1 MQASSASVE
10 AQGRHPG
17 SGERGV
23 EPDLRE
29 VLMAR
34 RDATATPASVAALTP
49 AGGATDAARPATTIV
64 VLTWNGTADTVACLR
79 SVCPQLGTEDRILVV
94 DNGSTDDVEA
104 AILPID
110 PRIEFVSNGRN
121 LGFAGGNN
129 VGLRSALAGNA
140 EWVFVL
146 NNDTVLDP
154 GTLDALVRGAEA
166 LRRSCPA
173 IAVVQPVLVR
183 ATAPDVIDSCGQ
195 QLGRLPS
202 AQDLAAGRPVASL
215 PNEPVEI
222 FGTCGAA
229 TLVHREALRAAG
241 LFDEAL
247 FVLFED
253 TDLAFRLRASGHR
266 AALLPAVRVRHRRGV
281 SAGTRRGSAARL
293 RTFWVQRN
301 LVTLALRWWPVGAL
315 LCAAP
320 VLAWRALQALLL
332 RRGPCLPL
340 WSQSLSERR
349 QSRRRLR
356 AADGDAWFGA
366 AFRELG
372 SRR

>member
-1 MQASSASVE
+1 MQAPFASAE
-10 AQGRHPG
+10 AQSRQPTGR
-17 SGERGV
+17 ERGV
-23 EPDLRE
+23 GDDRRE
-29 VLMAR
+29 QPTAR
-34 RDATATPASVAALTP
+34 REASAAAGSTAQ
-49 AGGATDAARPATTIV
+49 AARPATTIV

-79 SVCPQLGTEDRILVV
+79 SLCPQLGGEDRILVV

-104 AILPID
+104 AVRTID
-110 PRIEFVSNGRN
+110 PRIEFLANGRN

-129 VGLRSALAGNA
+129 VGLRAALAGNA

-183 ATAPDVIDSCGQ
+183 ATAPEVIDSCGQ
-195 QLGRLPS
+195 QLGRLP
-202 AQDLAAGRPVASL
+202 AARDLATGRPVATL
-215 PNEPVEI
+215 PGEPIEI
-222 FGTCGAA
+222 FGSCGAA
-229 TLVHREALRAAG
+229 TLVHHDALRAAG

-266 AALLPAVRVRHRRGV
+266 AVLLPAVRVHHQRGV
-281 SAGTRRGSAARL
+281 SAGARRGSAARL
-293 RTFWVQRN
+293 RKFWVQRN

-320 VLAWRALQALLL
+320 VLACRALQALLL
-332 RRGPCLPL
+332 RRGPCLAL
-340 WSQSLSERR
+340 WSQSLRERR
-349 QSRRRLR
+349 ESRRRLR
-356 AADGDAWFGA
+356 AAGGDAWFGA
-366 AFRELG
+366 AFRELDP
-372 SRR
+372 SR